1 VASNPLRFAPTD
13 KEKKMIDTSL
23 NVPNIGNEPGQPLR
37 QQQRNDDA
45 GPAAARQDVQVSIS
59 AEARAAE
66 QAARLAAP
74 GQVAPAQAVAGTQ
87 SSAPVQASTAADTVS
102 ATASATATP
111 AAQAEAA
118 RADRATSAA
127 EPAQTAANLQRPR
140 DPDTSSTEGNQ
151 AVELYLANATRP
163 DNQPTSS
170 VIRESA

>member
-1 VASNPLRFAPTD
+1 MVDSLTGLSNVDASALQSARAPLRPEIED
-13 KEKKMIDTSL
+13 
-23 NVPNIGNEPGQPLR
+23 GR
-37 QQQRNDDA
+37 QQGNA
-45 GPAAARQDVQVSIS
+45 VARQDVQVSIS

-74 GQVAPAQAVAGTQ
+74 DQVSAAQAVAGTQ

-118 RADRATSAA
+118 RADRTTSAA
-127 EPAQTAANLQRPR
+127 EPAQAAANLQRPR
-140 DPDTSSTEGNQ
+140 DPDASSAEGNQ
-151 AVELYLANATRP
+151 AVQLYLANATRP
-163 DNQPTSS
+163 DNQPTAS